1 LHPHQTPTDLVEL
14 AAAHLRLA
22 AADASQRSGGDP
34 FSVWHAYAGQL
45 DLAASGLSRLPGAT
59 PQVVDHA
66 DVLTHL
72 HRAICAL
79 DQVPPGTGPTDMALW
94 CWQLEQLRRTAE
106 EMTAA

>member
-1 LHPHQTPTDLVEL
+1 LHPHQTPTDLLEL

-22 AADASQRSGGDP
+22 AADASHRSGGDA

-45 DLAASGLSRLPGAT
+45 DLTASGLSTQVGAT

-72 HRAICAL
+72 QRAISAL
-79 DQVPPGTGPTDMALW
+79 DQVPPGSGPTDLALW

-106 EMTAA
+106 ELTAA